1 MKQWLSSVS
10 IVGLPDGSVEQQSAV
25 RIRIDSFDGTTVRGA
40 FSGVFDLPQQPG
52 TPTQAPISG
61 EGHFA
66 FPVKGIAQ

>member
-10 IVGLPDGSVEQQSAV
+10 LQGLPDGTVDHQSAV

-40 FSGVFDLPQQPG
+40 FFGVFDLPQQPG